1 MIAAMPTDIREQLL
15 AQRVIPV
22 LRLASAE
29 LTERAAR
36 CIAAAGFTTVE
47 ITLTVPGAIDLIR
60 RLARDSAPG
69 FAVGAGTVLDLNAAQ
84 RCIDAG
90 ARFVVSPCLVP
101 GMAKIA
107 HAAGCAALIGGYTPG
122 EILAAQREGADLVK
136 VFPASTGGP
145 EHVRAL
151 HAVFPDILLCPTGGV
166 SQQNMEAYFAAGAA
180 LVGVGNN
187 IVDQKALR
195 AGDEARAAE
204 HARAFLRPA
213 KAPG

>member
-1 MIAAMPTDIREQLL
+1 MSAEIRNHLL
-15 AQRVIPV
+15 AQHVVPV

-36 CIAAAGFTTVE
+36 CIADAGFTTVE
-47 ITLTVPGAIDLIR
+47 ITLTVPGAIELIG
-60 RLARDSAPG
+60 RLARGRGAD
-69 FAVGAGTVLDLNAAQ
+69 FVVGAGTVLDLETAQ

-90 ARFVVSPCLVP
+90 ARFVVSPCIVP

-107 HAAGCAALIGGYTPG
+107 HAAGCAALSGGLTPG
-122 EILAAQREGADLVK
+122 EILAAHRDGADLVK

-151 HAVFPDILLCPTGGV
+151 HAVFPDILLCPMGGV
-166 SQQNMEAYFAAGAA
+166 SRQNIEAYFAAGAA

-187 IVDQKALR
+187 IVDQTALQ
-195 AGDEARAAE
+195 AGDSARATE
-204 HARAFLRPA
+204 HARHFLHTGIA
-213 KAPG
+213 GA